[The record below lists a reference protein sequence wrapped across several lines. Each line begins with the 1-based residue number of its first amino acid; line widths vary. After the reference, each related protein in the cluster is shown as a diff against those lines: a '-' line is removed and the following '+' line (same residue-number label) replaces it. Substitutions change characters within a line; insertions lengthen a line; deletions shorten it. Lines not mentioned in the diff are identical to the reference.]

1 MIMKSKEYCIS
12 LTLSHAEE
20 LKKNFGVK
28 SLCLLGS
35 VSRDEPKE
43 DSDVDI

>member
-1 MIMKSKEYCIS
+1 MKSKEYCIS
-12 LTLSHAEE
+12 LTLYHAEE
-20 LKKNFGVK
+20 LKKNFVVK

-35 VSRDEPKE
+35 VSRDEQKE